1 MLHLKTHKFTLPHV
15 GASPQLHLSPL
26 PADDD
31 ELIHAIEDP
40 VNDIWQLEATPD
52 TRELNEF
59 WTGVEDDLKHDPSW
73 FTFASDDDE

>member
-1 MLHLKTHKFTLPHV
+1 MLHLKAHKFTLPHV
-15 GASPQLHLSPL
+15 GTSPQLRLSPL

-40 VNDIWQLEATPD
+40 VNDVWQLEATPD

-73 FTFASDDDE
+73 FTFASDDE